1 MTAPLSM
8 DEMGGSGGII
18 GKCAGKCQHFANP
31 ALALNPPFL
40 FVRTKSPYPRRA
52 EPLRGS
58 PARWLRQAGFG
69 LPDCSRAAVAAWSG
83 LLQVLDCTIQ
93 KRGYNLDCII
103 QK

>member
-58 PARWLRQAGFG
+58 PARWLRQAGFCTNS
-69 LPDCSRAAVAAWSG
+69 PFSPTITPVQVTV
-83 LLQVLDCTIQ
+83 LLNPTLTDTQ
-93 KRGYNLDCII
+93 KRHWR
-103 QK
+103 